1 MVSEFKKSALMS
13 TFDKHSM
20 KPLRE
25 PLNIRLKFCKKGDLQ
40 YISHL
45 DLQRVMSRVLVRSGV
60 PVWYTQGFNPHAKM
74 VFSMPLS
81 VGTQS
86 VCEYLDIRV
95 DKKIST
101 DEILARLNAEVTEDM
116 KFSKAYVPQSKL
128 SEIALVRYEIEIC
141 TDISDGEL
149 AGKAKKLL
157 TEKPLMMKKRS
168 KSGEREVDI
177 LDYFRSVEV
186 EQGET
191 LKLSIMLTAGEGSL
205 NPEMI
210 VTALRENLGILM
222 TDEES
227 YTVMRTGVY
236 FADGREFE

>member
-1 MVSEFKKSALMS
+1 MVSECKKSALMS
-13 TFDKHSM
+13 TFDKHGM

-25 PLNIRLKFCKKGDLQ
+25 PLNIRLRFCKKGDLQ

-45 DLQRVMSRVLVRSGV
+45 DLQRVMSRVLVRSGI

-81 VGTQS
+81 VGAQS

-116 KFSKAYVPQSKL
+116 KFSAAYVPKTKL
-128 SEIALVRYEIEIC
+128 SEIAFVRYEIEIC
-141 TDISDGEL
+141 TDVSDKEL
-149 AGKAKKLL
+149 ANKVLKLL
-157 TEKPLMMKKRS
+157 TERPLMMTKRS
-168 KSGEREVDI
+168 KSGDKEVDI
-177 LDYFRSVEV
+177 LDYFKSVEA

-191 LKLSIMLTAGEGSL
+191 LKINAVLRAGEGSL

-210 VTALRENLGILM
+210 VSALRENLGILK

-227 YTVMRTGVY
+227 YTVMRTNVY
-236 FADGREFE
+236 FEDGREFE